1 MRHCYYLSS
10 TYRKGAEVQTPER
23 NPSQGYSKLATD
35 LKSNLR
41 LYSKA
46 VITLS
51 WGSEKPSLLSRKRGK
66 SDDLISN
73 ITLSPSLPS
82 KRAENIPG
90 TGFVVVQS
98 LSCVQLFVTPWTAA
112 HLASLSTTNSRSLLR
127 LTSIELVMPSS
138 HLILCCHLLLPPSI
152 SLSIRV
158 FSNERVLHIRWP
170 NYWSFSFSISPSND
184 YSGLISFRIDWF
196 NLLAVQGTLKS
207 LLQHHSSSILLCSAF
222 FTVQLSHPYVTT
234 GKTIALTRWNF
245 ISKVMSLLF

>member
-1 MRHCYYLSS
+1 MINS
-10 TYRKGAEVQTPER
+10 
-23 NPSQGYSKLATD
+23 
-35 LKSNLR
+35 
-41 LYSKA
+41 
-46 VITLS
+46 
-51 WGSEKPSLLSRKRGK
+51 
-66 SDDLISN
+66 
-73 ITLSPSLPS
+73 
-82 KRAENIPG
+82 
-90 TGFVVVQS
+90 VQS
-98 LSCVQLFVTPWTAA
+98 LSHVWLFVTPWTAA
-112 HLASLSTTNSRSLLR
+112 CQASLSTTNSRSLLR

-245 ISKVMSLLF
+245 VSKVMSLLFNTLSRFDIAFLSRSKHRLISWLQLPSTVILEPKKIQSVTVSTFPPSVCQEVMGLDAMILVFWMLSFKPVFSLSFHFHQEAL